1 MDYSIWGILLQ
12 ELQSGRRDV
21 KTIDDLKQVLIQAWN
36 NISDETLRKATGVWI
51 DRLKKFT
58 QYEGGHFE
66 HL

>member
-1 MDYSIWGILLQ
+1 MDYSIWAILLQ
-12 ELQSGRRDV
+12 ELQSGRRDI

-36 NISDETLRKATGVWI
+36 NISDEILRKATGEWT
-51 DRLKKFT
+51 DRLKKCT